1 MNLEQATE
9 KVKQLAST
17 HAGKFG
23 AKANFKFDEG
33 VIHLNDSTSPTV
45 VTNEESAADCTLKL
59 SIDNFE
65 KMISGDLNPM
75 MAFMTGKLKI
85 EGDKG
90 VAMKLSSL
98 F

>member
-1 MNLEQATE
+1 MNLEQATQ
-9 KVKQLAST
+9 KVKELASS
-17 HAGKFG
+17 HAGRFG
-23 AKANFKFDEG
+23 ASANFKFEEG
-33 VIHLNDSTSPTV
+33 TIHLNDSVQPTI

-65 KMISGDLNPM
+65 KMMSGDLNPM